1 MKAVRVLVVDDLP
14 DNLEMLRELLEPEG
28 YCVETAADG
37 QEAIDKALAAPPDLV
52 LMDVSMPRVDG
63 LEACRRLKAD
73 PRTRLVPVVLVTALG
88 HRENRLRGIAAGAD
102 DFLTKPVDIEQL
114 LARARSALR
123 LKALLDQLEEA
134 ENVLGSLANAVEA
147 KDSYTRGHS
156 DRVARWAENL
166 AQRAGLDRE
175 TCRNVRRAGLIHDIG
190 KIGTPSDYLYK
201 PGPLT
206 QEEMSIM
213 RQHPVIGF
221 TICRPLR
228 TLAPLLPLIRGHHER
243 LDGGGYP
250 DGLRAEAI
258 PTALRCLTVADIFDA
273 LTSVRAY
280 RDASPADKALDIL
293 AEEARAGLWDANVV
307 ALLAEL
313 VARDRA
319 AGPS

>member
-123 LKALLDQLEEA
+123 LKALVDQLEEA

-221 TICRPLR
+221 SICRPLR

>member
-1 MKAVRVLVVDDLP
+1 VNTVRVLVVDDLP

-28 YCVETAADG
+28 YCVDTAADG

-52 LMDVSMPRVDG
+52 IMDVSMPRVDG
-63 LEACRRLKAD
+63 LEACRRLKSDA
-73 PRTRLVPVVLVTALG
+73 RTRLVPIVLVTALG

-156 DRVARWAENL
+156 DRVARLAESL
-166 AQRAGLDRE
+166 ARHSGLDTE

-206 QEEMSIM
+206 PEEMSVV

-221 TICRPLR
+221 TICQPLR
-228 TLAPLLPLIRGHHER
+228 TLTPLLPLIRGHHER
-243 LDGGGYP
+243 LNGTGYP
-250 DGLRAEAI
+250 DGLRGEAI
-258 PTALRCLTVADIFDA
+258 PRALRCLTVADIFDA

-280 RDASPADKALDIL
+280 RDASPASKALAIL
-293 AEEARAGLWDANVV
+293 DEEARAGLWDENVV
-307 ALLAEL
+307 ALLASAT
-313 VARDRA
+313 ARGRVSSA
-319 AGPS
+319 S

>member
-123 LKALLDQLEEA
+123 LKALVDQLEEA

-166 AQRAGLDRE
+166 AQRAGLDSE

-221 TICRPLR
+221 SICRPLR

>member
-1 MKAVRVLVVDDLP
+1 VKAVRVLVVDDLP

-166 AQRAGLDRE
+166 AQRAGLDSE

>member
-206 QEEMSIM
+206 QEEMSIV

-221 TICRPLR
+221 TICQPLR

>member
-1 MKAVRVLVVDDLP
+1 VKAVRVLVVDDLP

-63 LEACRRLKAD
+63 LEACRRLKTD

-114 LARARSALR
+114 LARARSALH

-166 AQRAGLDRE
+166 AQHAGLDSE

-206 QEEMSIM
+206 QEEMSIV

-221 TICRPLR
+221 TICQPLR

-243 LDGGGYP
+243 LNGSGYP

-293 AEEARAGLWDANVV
+293 AEEARVGLWDANVV

>member
-1 MKAVRVLVVDDLP
+1 MNAVRVLVVDDLP

-28 YCVETAADG
+28 YCVDTAADG
-37 QEAIDKALAAPPDLV
+37 QEAVDKALAAPPDLV
-52 LMDVSMPRVDG
+52 IMDVSMPRMDG
-63 LEACRRLKAD
+63 IEACRRLKSE
-73 PRTRLVPVVLVTALG
+73 PRTRLVPIVLVTALG
-88 HRENRLRGIAAGAD
+88 HRENRLHGIAAGAD

-147 KDSYTRGHS
+147 KDAYTRGHS
-156 DRVARWAENL
+156 DRVARLAESL
-166 AQRAGLDRE
+166 ARHAGLDAE
-175 TCRNVRRAGLIHDIG
+175 TSRNVRRAGLIHDIG

-206 QEEMSIM
+206 QQEMSIV

-221 TICRPLR
+221 NICQPLR

-250 DGLRAEAI
+250 DGLRADAI
-258 PTALRCLTVADIFDA
+258 PTSLRCLTVADIFDA

-280 RDASPADKALDIL
+280 RDASSAAKALAIL
-293 AEEARAGLWDANVV
+293 KEEARAGLWDADIV
-307 ALLAEL
+307 ALVPA
-313 VARDRA
+313 ATACDAA
-319 AGPS
+319 AGA